1 MAQSPL
7 QARSLGLKIL
17 VVGLIVLLLSIP
29 LMFVNLLSWERAGR
43 ADSVRAEVGETY
55 GGSQIF
61 RGPYLILPVLVE
73 TPIQVRE
80 DGETREEIRR
90 SQEAIIVSA
99 DQLNINMNQTSEIR
113 RRAIYDVAVFNADL
127 SFNGQFSVPEL
138 AAMIPA
144 NGTIQWQGAEI
155 AFAISDLRTI
165 GDDLIFEIEGGTTP
179 LIFEPGTR
187 FDRLVGVPTFS
198 TGSTQLA
205 NSGRWQGVAAPLS
218 GLSAGANFSF
228 TGRLELTGADAL
240 MVAASGRNTIV
251 SVQSDW
257 PHPSFVGA
265 YLPEGREISSTGFNA
280 QWQVPYLARGVPGAW
295 LQGEFDV
302 RDVDRTAFGV
312 RLFTPTDG
320 YTSVGRSLKYAIFF
334 IGFLMLM
341 FFLIEAASKDR
352 VHAAQYIL
360 IGLAQVVFYLL
371 LLAFSEH
378 MATFAAYFTASL
390 ATISV
395 TSLYAV
401 TAFRSKARGMATF
414 AVLGVIYAMQYALVL
429 LEDYA
434 LLIGAVLAFF
444 AVAMTMYVTRRLN
457 WYELVPEKSAS

>member
-1 MAQSPL
+1 
-7 QARSLGLKIL
+7 
-17 VVGLIVLLLSIP
+17 
-29 LMFVNLLSWERAGR
+29 
-43 ADSVRAEVGETY
+43 
-55 GGSQIF
+55 
-61 RGPYLILPVLVE
+61 
-73 TPIQVRE
+73 
-80 DGETREEIRR
+80 
-90 SQEAIIVSA
+90 
-99 DQLNINMNQTSEIR
+99 
-113 RRAIYDVAVFNADL
+113 
-127 SFNGQFSVPEL
+127 
-138 AAMIPA
+138 
-144 NGTIQWQGAEI
+144 
-155 AFAISDLRTI
+155 
-165 GDDLIFEIEGGTTP
+165 
-179 LIFEPGTR
+179 
-187 FDRLVGVPTFS
+187 
-198 TGSTQLA
+198 
-205 NSGRWQGVAAPLS
+205 
-218 GLSAGANFSF
+218 
-228 TGRLELTGADAL
+228 
-240 MVAASGRNTIV
+240 
-251 SVQSDW
+251 
-257 PHPSFVGA
+257 
-265 YLPEGREISSTGFNA
+265 LPEGREISSTGFNA

-444 AVAMTMYVTRRLN
+444 AVALTMYVTRRLN

>member
-17 VVGLIVLLLSIP
+17 AVGLIVLLLSIP
-29 LMFVNLLSWERAGR
+29 LMFVNFLSWERAGR
-43 ADSVRAEVGETY
+43 AETARQEIGESY
-55 GGSQIF
+55 GGSQLV
-61 RGPYLILPVLVE
+61 RGPFLVLPVAID
-73 TPIQVRE
+73 TPAGRE
-80 DGETREEIRR
+80 GQTRR
-90 SQEAIIVSA
+90 SWEHIIISP
-99 DQLNINMNQTSEIR
+99 DQLAIEAGQSSQIR
-113 RRAIYDVAVFNADL
+113 RRAIFEVPVYDAVMSFSGRFALPDVSALIPEYGSIHWESARVLFAVSDVRAIGEDL
-127 SFNGQFSVPEL
+127 VFSVE
-138 AAMIPA
+138 
-144 NGTIQWQGAEI
+144 NGGSAL
-155 AFAISDLRTI
+155 S
-165 GDDLIFEIEGGTTP
+165 
-179 LIFEPGTR
+179 FEPGTD
-187 FDRLVGVPTFS
+187 FDRIQAGAVGQAGIVS
-198 TGSTQLA
+198 EA
-205 NSGRWQGVAAPLS
+205 GRWQGI
-218 GLSAGANFSF
+218 SADINGIRDRSAFNFNA
-228 TGRLELTGADAL
+228 RLRLTGADTFML
-240 MVAASGRNTIV
+240 AASGRNTRV
-251 SVQSDW
+251 SLRSDW
-257 PHPSFVGA
+257 PHPSFIGA
-265 YLPEGREISSTGFNA
+265 YLPEDHTITADGYEAN
-280 QWQVPYLARGVPGAW
+280 WQIPYLARGVSGAS
-295 LQGEFDV
+295 LQSDFDI
-302 RDVDRTAFGV
+302 RRIDRTAFGV

-378 MATFAAYFTASL
+378 MATFIAYFTASA
-390 ATISV
+390 ATVSV

-434 LLIGAVLAFF
+434 LLIGAILAFF
-444 AVAMTMYVTRRLN
+444 AVALTMYVTRKLN